1 MANPLNKLVRSAERA
16 GDETLDVIRMFLRL
30 GQNPADEVT
39 ADVAAGLPSAAAQ
52 IPVPP
57 PTGAGSFGR
66 GPAMPAPVVATPQT
80 PATQGIGGLGWSGS
94 AQAAGDV
101 AESLPAVVAPPSAPA
116 PAGYLESLL
125 ARLGIGGQAAPK
137 RPAVFRLPDQSPSVA
152 DASGTLGSDYVRQ
165 AQAAAEEASNADMA
179 RQLEAIA
186 QDASGGV
193 VPVNPRS
200 VQLNRP
206 VLNNAEI
213 AEQVDADKARELAF
227 MSGRF
232 DGLQN
237 QTGPMTD
244 LRRSVIADRVVEANR
259 ARQILQGQMQMREQ
273 IGNALD
279 AARGVAAK
287 WGGPAG
293 VAAGVGAGAAALNNL
308 SKDMSRASGATTA
321 DLAAAVP
328 AIAAVPDEQPSYMAS
343 NPGAEVTPE
352 QRAKAAA
359 DYEALQQLNHNA
371 NMLYGTAVPASEGDA
386 RVQTAASKV
395 LAPIK
400 AQSRAEDNRLAAMAS
415 DQDLAHMEEVQRQQE
430 SNLRMQAMADGL
442 PKPQAQQKKSD
453 AVLPSDNLAAVEQQ
467 ITPEPV
473 VKSKPK
479 PIATASAYDDP
490 TGSRFNMLIAN
501 LAQKAGISVEEAR
514 AMYKEGVAKDLSP
527 RQAMQPVIDLGAQAR
542 NSDEAKRRGNVSRA
556 AMTSLRNPRRESNLF
571 GMQDPADQAYSLAVR
586 ASGDKAGPSPREMA
600 AQKQRADADYEK
612 AKMEKEV
619 LAEQARLER
628 ESQERQ
634 KTIMANGQVSAA
646 YPSALATLA
655 GQGMGAF
662 IDWLKVNAMT
672 ENAKADRKQAE
683 ELYNTPKPETATD
696 AAVRQETKV
705 KGEAAATTTK
715 LAEYQRRD
723 AVIGI
728 PGAAEALATGKFR
741 VQPAR
746 DALQKLAADARKAG
760 GQWFGVNDKAIESMN
775 QSLEMMGV
783 TDPALRSQLV
793 QEYLG
798 GGAQPA
804 MPGRPDLPDNWQ
816 RDM

>member
-1 MANPLNKLVRSAERA
+1 
-16 GDETLDVIRMFLRL
+16 
-30 GQNPADEVT
+30 
-39 ADVAAGLPSAAAQ
+39 
-52 IPVPP
+52 
-57 PTGAGSFGR
+57 
-66 GPAMPAPVVATPQT
+66 
-80 PATQGIGGLGWSGS
+80 
-94 AQAAGDV
+94 
-101 AESLPAVVAPPSAPA
+101 
-116 PAGYLESLL
+116 
-125 ARLGIGGQAAPK
+125 
-137 RPAVFRLPDQSPSVA
+137 
-152 DASGTLGSDYVRQ
+152 
-165 AQAAAEEASNADMA
+165 
-179 RQLEAIA
+179 
-186 QDASGGV
+186 
-193 VPVNPRS
+193 
-200 VQLNRP
+200 
-206 VLNNAEI
+206 
-213 AEQVDADKARELAF
+213 
-227 MSGRF
+227 
-232 DGLQN
+232 
-237 QTGPMTD
+237 
-244 LRRSVIADRVVEANR
+244 
-259 ARQILQGQMQMREQ
+259 
-273 IGNALD
+273 
-279 AARGVAAK
+279 
-287 WGGPAG
+287 
-293 VAAGVGAGAAALNNL
+293 
-308 SKDMSRASGATTA
+308 
-321 DLAAAVP
+321 
-328 AIAAVPDEQPSYMAS
+328 
-343 NPGAEVTPE
+343 
-352 QRAKAAA
+352 
-359 DYEALQQLNHNA
+359 
-371 NMLYGTAVPASEGDA
+371 
-386 RVQTAASKV
+386 
-395 LAPIK
+395 
-400 AQSRAEDNRLAAMAS
+400 
-415 DQDLAHMEEVQRQQE
+415 
-430 SNLRMQAMADGL
+430 
-442 PKPQAQQKKSD
+442 
-453 AVLPSDNLAAVEQQ
+453 
-467 ITPEPV
+467 
-473 VKSKPK
+473 
-479 PIATASAYDDP
+479 
-490 TGSRFNMLIAN
+490 
-501 LAQKAGISVEEAR
+501 
-514 AMYKEGVAKDLSP
+514 
-527 RQAMQPVIDLGAQAR
+527 
-542 NSDEAKRRGNVSRA
+542 
-556 AMTSLRNPRRESNLF
+556 MTSLSNPRRESNLF